1 MKPKAMRSGTVV
13 STVLVILLIAMGC
26 ATVWA
31 QGPLETMR
39 HKVFMRG
46 QILDV
51 QGGTAYLCL
60 GTEQGAK
67 VGDVLMVRR
76 YVRVGGGA
84 RGGGRYRVDDIGT
97 VQITEVFS
105 HMANAKILK
114 GDVKVHDVV
123 DLNP

>member
-13 STVLVILLIAMGC
+13 SAVLVILLIAMGC

-51 QGGTAYLCL
+51 EGGTAYLCL

-67 VGDVLMVRR
+67 VGDVLTVRR
-76 YVRVGGGA
+76 YVSIGGA
-84 RGGGRYRVDDIGT
+84 RGGRYRVDNIGT

>member
-1 MKPKAMRSGTVV
+1 MKPRVMRNKKVV
-13 STVLVILLIAMGC
+13 NTVLMILLIAMGC

-51 QGGTAYLCL
+51 EHGTAYLCL
-60 GTEQGAK
+60 GTEQAAK
-67 VGDVLMVRR
+67 VGDVLTVRR
-76 YVRVGGGA
+76 YVNI
-84 RGGGRYRVDDIGT
+84 GGGRAGGHYRVENIGT

-105 HMANAKILK
+105 HMANAKILN
-114 GDVKVHDVV
+114 GDVKAHDVL

>member
-31 QGPLETMR
+31 QGPLEALR

-51 QGGTAYLCL
+51 EGGTAYLCL

-67 VGDVLMVRR
+67 VGDVLTVRR
-76 YVRVGGGA
+76 YVSIG
-84 RGGGRYRVDDIGT
+84 GGGRGGHYRVDNIGT

>member
-13 STVLVILLIAMGC
+13 SAVLVILLIAMGC

-31 QGPLETMR
+31 QGPLEALR

-51 QGGTAYLCL
+51 EGGTAYLCL

-67 VGDVLMVRR
+67 VGDVLTVRR
-76 YVRVGGGA
+76 YVSIGGA
-84 RGGGRYRVDDIGT
+84 RGGRYRVDNIGT

>member
-13 STVLVILLIAMGC
+13 SAVLVILLIAMGY

-51 QGGTAYLCL
+51 EGGTAYLCL

-67 VGDVLMVRR
+67 VGDVLTVRR
-76 YVRVGGGA
+76 YVSIGGA
-84 RGGGRYRVDDIGT
+84 RGGHYRVDNIGT

>member
-1 MKPKAMRSGTVV
+1 MKPMAMRSGALVN
-13 STVLVILLIAMGC
+13 TVLVLLLIAMGC

-31 QGPLETMR
+31 QGPLEKAR
-39 HKVFMRG
+39 HAIFMRG

-51 QGGTAYLCL
+51 EGGTAYLCL

-67 VGDVLMVRR
+67 VGDVLTVRR
-76 YVRVGGGA
+76 YVKIGGA
-84 RGGGRYRVDDIGT
+84 RGGNYRVDNIGS

>member
-39 HKVFMRG
+39 HRVFMRG

-51 QGGTAYLCL
+51 EGGTAYLCL

-67 VGDVLMVRR
+67 VGDVLTVRR
-76 YVRVGGGA
+76 YVSIGGA
-84 RGGGRYRVDDIGT
+84 RGGRYRVDNIGT

-114 GDVKVHDVV
+114 GDVKIHDVV

>member
-39 HKVFMRG
+39 HRVFMRG

-51 QGGTAYLCL
+51 EGGTAYLCL

-67 VGDVLMVRR
+67 VGDVLTVRR
-76 YVRVGGGA
+76 YVSIGGA
-84 RGGGRYRVDDIGT
+84 RGGRYRVDNIGT

>member
-51 QGGTAYLCL
+51 EGGTAYLCL

-67 VGDVLMVRR
+67 VGDVLTGRR
-76 YVRVGGGA
+76 YVSIGGA
-84 RGGGRYRVDDIGT
+84 RGGRYRVDNIGT

-123 DLNP
+123 